1 MNIKDEWLKGTAGHV
16 KCITKC
22 TDNNEINR
30 FEWFVSACAKG
41 VPISGLLIQAGA
53 LDTAKNEEKTVSR
66 HLMGGSRVL
75 NITITL
81 FSILCVVKLM
91 MLICRQ

>member
-1 MNIKDEWLKGTAGHV
+1 MNIKDEWLKGTAGHE

-41 VPISGLLIQAGA
+41 VYFRTFDSSWSFRYS
-53 LDTAKNEEKTVSR
+53 KK
-66 HLMGGSRVL
+66 
-75 NITITL
+75 
-81 FSILCVVKLM
+81 
-91 MLICRQ
+91 